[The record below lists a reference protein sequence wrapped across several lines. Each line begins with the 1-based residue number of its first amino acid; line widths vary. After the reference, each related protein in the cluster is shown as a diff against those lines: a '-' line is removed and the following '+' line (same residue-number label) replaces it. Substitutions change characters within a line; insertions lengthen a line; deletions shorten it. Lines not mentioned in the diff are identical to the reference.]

1 MNNNLIFD
9 VGLHKGE
16 DSLYYLTKGFRVI
29 GIDAD
34 HSLIENARNYFSK
47 YLMSNQLI
55 LLNFALSNNDD
66 EELDFHISRLP
77 EWNSLKKSIS
87 DRDGMYKETIKV
99 KSKKLSSIM
108 IEFGVPSYCKIDVE
122 AADKVCLETLSDLD
136 ELPKYISVET
146 ECLGEFETETEE
158 QALDTLNILNKLGYR
173 RYKLVDQR
181 SLCVLQ
187 PDKAFYRNVGLF
199 LRMINK
205 SKRLSRTYARL
216 QSKLG
221 IGKTYR
227 DKLSDKFGF
236 TFEGGSTGPF
246 GEDLDFKWLDY
257 ETAKRTLLF
266 HRDSYA
272 KLREATSYG
281 FWCDWHAKLE

>member
-181 SLCVLQ
+181 
-187 PDKAFYRNVGLF
+187 
-199 LRMINK
+199 
-205 SKRLSRTYARL
+205 
-216 QSKLG
+216 
-221 IGKTYR
+221 
-227 DKLSDKFGF
+227 
-236 TFEGGSTGPF
+236 
-246 GEDLDFKWLDY
+246 
-257 ETAKRTLLF
+257 
-266 HRDSYA
+266 
-272 KLREATSYG
+272 
-281 FWCDWHAKLE
+281 